1 MATITIGGK
10 PVTIDD
16 AFLEMSPEEQDA
28 VVDDIYSDM
37 QSAGAFEATPVMQ
50 GGQEIG
56 SFEQPVPGQPLEI
69 AVNGS
74 PQPERE
80 GLFPQFASG
89 MTEGAANFLS
99 LPNTI
104 EMGLRSIG
112 PAIGNAMGGEFAYPE
127 SSVLPDA
134 GASLRNFANNAG
146 SMTAPTDDM
155 GGQIVRRIGNEVGS
169 NILPMAGNVTRSMS
183 VGQALLPTLA
193 QGGTELGLT
202 AASGLGAGVANQV
215 FPGNPVADMVGQL
228 LGFGTGAAAIEGARK
243 AITPNPMS
251 QQRMDIARSLAD
263 EGIDLTAGQA
273 TGNKGLQ
280 YMESELGGEAAE
292 NFMERQGDQFTNA
305 ALDRIGVSAPR
316 ATPEVLDNA
325 YRTIGS
331 EFDRLA
337 VGATVP
343 VDQGIISDL
352 TATQAN
358 YQNLLENNAA
368 PAVQNYIDEIFEHA
382 ANSPAGQPLLTGE
395 QYQSLRSRIGAD
407 MRRTTSPALSDALGD
422 IQSAL
427 DDAVERYLAVASPDD
442 IPAWQD
448 VRNQYRNFLVI
459 ERAASGAGEKAAL
472 GILSPAQI
480 RNAIVQQSRRG
491 YVRGMG
497 DFADLARNATAAMSP
512 LPNSG
517 TAARL
522 GAKGVITS
530 IPTIAGTLLG
540 GAAGGGNP
548 LAAIAGGAAGAV
560 VPGQVGK
567 ALLSPLGRRYLTNQ
581 AVLPG
586 QGYGQNASNAVLR
599 ALAAQG
605 AYD

>member
-1 MATITIGGK
+1 MIEIQLPDGSIAQFPDGMADADIEAVLQQEFGG
-10 PVTIDD
+10 
-16 AFLEMSPEEQDA
+16 Q
-28 VVDDIYSDM
+28 
-37 QSAGAFEATPVMQ
+37 ATPA
-50 GGQEIG
+50 
-56 SFEQPVPGQPLEI
+56 PI
-69 AVNGS
+69 AES
-74 PQPERE
+74 QRE
-80 GLFPQFASG
+80 GLFPQLASG

-112 PAIGNAMGGEFAYPE
+112 PAIGNAMGGDFAYPDQ
-127 SSVLPDA
+127 SVLPNA
-134 GASLRNFANNAG
+134 GQQFMNAANSMG

-155 GGQIVRRIGNEVGS
+155 GGQIARRVGNEIGA
-169 NILPMAGNVTRSMS
+169 NIVPMAGNVSRSMS
-183 VGQALLPTLA
+183 VGQALLPIIA
-193 QGGTELGLT
+193 QGGAELGLT
-202 AASGLGAGVANQV
+202 TASGLGAGVANQV
-215 FPGNPVADMVGQL
+215 FPDNPIADMVGQGI
-228 LGFGTGAAAIEGARK
+228 GFGVGAGLIEGGRRL
-243 AITPNPMS
+243 ITPNPMTL
-251 QQRMDIARSLAD
+251 QRTAIARALQK

-273 TGNKGLQ
+273 TGNKRLQ
-280 YMESELGGEAAE
+280 YMESELGGDAAE
-292 NFMERQGDQFTNA
+292 AFMERQGDQFTNA
-305 ALDRIGVSAPR
+305 ALERIGVNAPR
-316 ATPEVLDNA
+316 ATPEVLDTA
-325 YRTIGS
+325 YRTIGT

-337 VGATVP
+337 AGATVP
-343 VDQGIISDL
+343 VDQAIIGDL
-352 TATQAN
+352 NATTAN

-368 PAVQNYIDEIFEHA
+368 PAVRNYIDEIFEHA
-382 ANSPAGQPLLTGE
+382 ANSPPGQPILTGE
-395 QYQSLRSRIGAD
+395 QYQSIRSRIGAD
-407 MRRTTSPALSDALGD
+407 MRRTTSPALQDALGD

-448 VRNQYRNFLVI
+448 VRNQYRNFLVV
-459 ERAASGAGEKAAL
+459 EKAASGAGEKAAL

-497 DFADLARNATAAMSP
+497 DFADLARNANAAMSP

-522 GAKGVITS
+522 GAKGVVTS

-567 ALLSPLGRRYLTNQ
+567 ALLSPIGRRYLTNQ

-586 QGYGQNASNAVLR
+586 QGYGQNTSNAVLR
-599 ALAAQG
+599 ALAMQFG
-605 AYD
+605 G